1 MGWTR
6 IIPQEISAENVS
18 QWRKSEASSKFVP
31 TRDPE
36 PFLSPRTDDITS
48 SDTRTEGEGPPRTAA
63 ECENVISR
71 EADAAAA
78 AAAASIPE
86 KQFAIKWENVGRS

>member
-1 MGWTR
+1 MGWTQ

-36 PFLSPRTDDITS
+36 PFFLSPRTDDITS
-48 SDTRTEGEGPPRTAA
+48 SDTRTEGEGGTAA

-71 EADAAAA
+71 EADASAA